1 MGTPPPASSREK
13 SNFLMGLITDFSNDY
28 KNTLSGKYVANA
40 KTISSEEIGRGAV
53 IKGKFKS
60 IFESFPSTHKC
71 SSDYDD
77 DFIKNTLKSHQG
89 DEISGFPSM

>member
-1 MGTPPPASSREK
+1 
-13 SNFLMGLITDFSNDY
+13 MGLITDFSNDY

-60 IFESFPSTHKC
+60 IFEAYPSSYKC
-71 SSDYDD
+71 SADYDD
-77 DFIKNTLKSHQG
+77 DYIKNTLKSHQG
-89 DEISGFPSM
+89 D